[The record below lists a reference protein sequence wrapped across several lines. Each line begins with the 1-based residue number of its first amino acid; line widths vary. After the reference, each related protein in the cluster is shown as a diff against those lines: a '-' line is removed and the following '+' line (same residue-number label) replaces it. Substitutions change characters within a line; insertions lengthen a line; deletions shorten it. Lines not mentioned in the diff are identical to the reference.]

1 MLLSRKMGDYV
12 YQTGEWLFSFLFVC
26 CLWYANIFVGSYSDI
41 FDGRYSDIFDG
52 RYSDIFVGSYSDI
65 FVGSYSDIFV
75 DEIV

>member
-41 FDGRYSDIFDG
+41 FDGRYSTPRG
-52 RYSDIFVGSYSDI
+52 
-65 FVGSYSDIFV
+65 YSDIFV